1 LKNSIAE
8 RYMIR
13 RIYRKNYL
21 LVAVYSGLII
31 CMFVQFAPNFLDYIA
46 PQNESRLHHI
56 PITAEYFVDQQKGY
70 FPILLHIDLIAV
82 VGFTTV
88 MSTESL
94 FAAFVQHAIGM
105 FEIAR

>member
-1 LKNSIAE
+1 
-8 RYMIR
+8 MIR